1 MILYQY
7 AEYKM
12 NDVSAGETTS
22 IGSYGDAD
30 KVARY
35 ANTAMKWACGSGVVT
50 GKKAADGNGLI
61 LDPKGGTTRA
71 QMATMMM
78 HYCVDIVRE

>member
-35 ANTAMKWACGSGVVT
+35 ANTAMKWACGSGVLVAEKT
-50 GKKAADGNGLI
+50 LTPTAPALRYQVAEFLANFCQKVVPVETANAA
-61 LDPKGGTTRA
+61 
-71 QMATMMM
+71 
-78 HYCVDIVRE
+78 